1 MFNYTT
7 KKRFGDKSLFILT
20 MLKISIKPLYKN
32 IKMFYNMHTK
42 CVYEDLI
49 MIEKIRCIDANAKE
63 LAIKQEFTMKI
74 SQKISTAFDKAK
86 NFLCISV
93 ITMLGFLLFALFGK
107 ERVLKSEKK
116 KEEIKEKGE
125 DIKENINNML
135 DTQKEQSEKIKDVL
149 KTCTEKNESNE
160 KSYEQDMKE
169 QQEKAENL
177 GFKKV

>member
-63 LAIKQEFTMKI
+63 LAIISNSILKKSRKFAEQALSKGLISSQEPKFT
-74 SQKISTAFDKAK
+74 QD
-86 NFLCISV
+86 SV
-93 ITMLGFLLFALFGK
+93 KTFYNIGDFY
-107 ERVLKSEKK
+107 EKTG
-116 KEEIKEKGE
+116 EIKESAKPVFAHFL
-125 DIKENINNML
+125 KEFGLRQNATLAEFRNF
-135 DTQKEQSEKIKDVL
+135 VL
-149 KTCTEKNESNE
+149 GVYK
-160 KSYEQDMKE
+160 
-169 QQEKAENL
+169 
-177 GFKKV
+177 